1 MEEGMT
7 LFEINSNPFYWGMHA
22 YVKIKYDKI
31 GRVVREKKR
40 VLKCHW
46 FFFTIFLI
54 LPLKMGM
61 IFISRN
67 LKSLYLKKLC
77 TNLLSFFEN

>member
-31 GRVVREKKR
+31 GRVVREN
-40 VLKCHW
+40 
-46 FFFTIFLI
+46 F
-54 LPLKMGM
+54 PN
-61 IFISRN
+61 S
-67 LKSLYLKKLC
+67 SLENGHDFHFKKLKIP
-77 TNLLSFFEN
+77 LLKEALY